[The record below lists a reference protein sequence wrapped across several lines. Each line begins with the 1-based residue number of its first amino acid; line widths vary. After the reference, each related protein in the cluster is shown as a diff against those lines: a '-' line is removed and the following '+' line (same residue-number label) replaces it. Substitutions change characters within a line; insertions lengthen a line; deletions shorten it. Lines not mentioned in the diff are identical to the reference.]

1 MPRSTSLSPKDLRK
15 PRMVS
20 DKPARRRFRAAPKQS
35 RLLDEVGAI
44 DRLGAGREKTKG
56 FLHVCPQC
64 FWKAGC
70 QDSVSRSSARE
81 ALSASLPSKA

>member
-1 MPRSTSLSPKDLRK
+1 MPRSTSLSPNDLRS

-20 DKPARRRFRAAPKQS
+20 ESPRDGRFRSTPKQP
-35 RLLDEVGAI
+35 RLFDEVGAV
-44 DRLGAGREKTKG
+44 DRLGVRAKKTKG
-56 FLHVCPQC
+56 FLHFIPQC